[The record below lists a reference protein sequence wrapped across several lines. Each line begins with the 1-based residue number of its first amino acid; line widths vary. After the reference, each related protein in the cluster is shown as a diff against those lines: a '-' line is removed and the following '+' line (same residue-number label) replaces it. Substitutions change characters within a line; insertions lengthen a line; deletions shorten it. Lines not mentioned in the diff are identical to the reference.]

1 MIVAEGL
8 TKYYGPKLALVDVSL
23 RVERGEILGLLGPNG
38 AGKTTMMRILAGYL
52 PPTAGRAEIAGYD
65 MTRQALEARRRI
77 GYLPETVP
85 LYPELTVRAYLDFQ
99 ARLKG
104 VPARHRRERIAVVAE
119 RTGAADVI
127 DTLIGKL
134 SRGYR
139 QRVGLAQAL
148 VHDPPVLILDEPTV
162 GLDPRQ
168 IIETRQL
175 IKGLAGEHSV
185 MLSTHILPEVAMTCQ
200 RVAIISD
207 GRVVAEDTPDNLTRR
222 LRGADVVELEIRGP
236 QQDVATA
243 LRGLAGVRQVE
254 SQSRDGRLRLRVEC
268 ELGRD
273 LREQLAATVV
283 GRGWGLLELRPV
295 GMSLEEIFLQLTTK
309 EEELSET
316 A

>member
-23 RVERGEILGLLGPNG
+23 RVGRGEILGLLGPNG
-38 AGKTTMMRILAGYL
+38 AGKTTMMRVLAGYL

-65 MTRQALEARRRI
+65 ITRQALEARRRI

-104 VPARHRRERIAVVAE
+104 VPARRRRERIATVAE

-222 LRGADVVELEIRGP
+222 LRGADIVELEIRGP
-236 QQDVATA
+236 QQDVAAA

-268 ELGRD
+268 ELGQD